1 MRAAVLGSGT
11 EAHLEIYFLWKP
23 SPESR
28 DVPFGSNQCFTTR
41 NGQGERN
48 SVLLAHGCL
57 GILLA
62 SWAAGCFNI
71 TGSDCLASYRA
82 QNDSTW
88 SINRLFARREDD
100 QELRDV
106 SVEPDAGKKGHQK
119 DAQQDKLS
127 SLRDS
132 GNLRNH
138 R

>member
-1 MRAAVLGSGT
+1 MRLAFLGPVQRLILKYTLFGNPSQSRV
-11 EAHLEIYFLWKP
+11 AYLLAQIKNLRLEMVK
-23 SPESR
+23 ESA
-28 DVPFGSNQCFTTR
+28 
-41 NGQGERN
+41 N
-48 SVLLAHGCL
+48 SVLHAHGCL

-62 SWAAGCFNI
+62 SWAAGCSNI
-71 TGSDCLASYRA
+71 TGSDGLASYRA
-82 QNDSTW
+82 QNESAW
-88 SINRLFARREDD
+88 SIHRLFARREDD

>member
-1 MRAAVLGSGT
+1 MRAAVLGSGA

-28 DVPFGSNQCFTTR
+28 GVSFSSNQRLTTR
-41 NGQGERN
+41 NGQGERD

-62 SWAAGCFNI
+62 RWAAVCSHI
-71 TGSDCLASYRA
+71 TDSGCLASYRA
-82 QNDSTW
+82 QNESAW

-106 SVEPDAGKKGHQK
+106 SFEPDAGKKGHQK